1 MTSVNVTNETS
12 SVTVTDSSGSTVL
25 KTPQTSVVTA
35 STAGPMGPAGTGF
48 DVDTTAKVDKSI
60 VYYSASSN
68 KFIADDVW
76 TIQTLVIGGNF

>member
-1 MTSVNVTNETS
+1 MTTVNVTNETT
-12 SVTVTDSSGSTVL
+12 SVTVTESSGSTVL

-35 STAGPMGPAGTGF
+35 STAGPMGPPGTGF